1 MIVMPQFQSFQSVRI
16 TDAQDENGQQYERA
30 GQVGTYVGPGD
41 EPGEVS
47 VKFEGVPTE
56 TDPFPAQVID
66 TFPAD
71 AVTSL

>member
-1 MIVMPQFQSFQSVRI
+1 MQTVPQFQSYQSVRI
-16 TDAQDENGQQYERA
+16 IGEGWERT
-30 GQVGTYVGPGD
+30 GQVGVYVGPGE

-56 TDPFPAQVID
+56 TDQFPAQVID

-71 AVTSL
+71 AVGSI